1 MRFKNFFLLLCLLGA
16 ACLHQGAMAVEEPA
30 FEVIESD
37 GAFEIRR
44 YKPML
49 IAETFVDGDMD
60 EASSKGFRR
69 IADYIFGNNQASG
82 ADKKTT
88 IAMTAPVTMEPQSST
103 IAMTAPVT
111 VAPQPGDD
119 ANSKQPSKRW
129 RIHFVMPS
137 AYTMAT
143 IPKPNNDAVKL
154 RELPAKYFVVHRYSW
169 LNTQA
174 RVEEKTQEALQW
186 AKQRSLQVIGAPQLS
201 RYDPPWTLPMFKR
214 NEIMLEIVK
223 P

>member
-1 MRFKNFFLLLCLLGA
+1 
-16 ACLHQGAMAVEEPA
+16 MAVEEPA
-30 FEVIESD
+30 FDLIESD

-49 IAETFVDGDMD
+49 IAETFVEGDMD

-88 IAMTAPVTMEPQSST
+88 IAMTAPVTVEPQSLK

-111 VAPQPGDD
+111 MEPQPGAD
-119 ANSKQPSKRW
+119 ANSKPSSQRW
-129 RIHFVMPS
+129 RIYFVMPS

-169 LNTQA
+169 VNTQA
-174 RVEEKTQEALQW
+174 RVDEKTQATLQW
-186 AKQRSLQVIGAPQLS
+186 AQQRALQVIGAPQLS

-214 NEIMLEIVK
+214 NEIMLEIAK